1 MMVALRQ
8 AFLGLAATM
17 VALPQAVF
25 AADLRAVFE
34 LPRAEREMTIELSED
49 GRARIQ
55 LEEGVY
61 VLIQGEAETYFVN
74 GESVVDLEAF
84 RREIESWALGRY
96 MLQQVGSRTEHIPS
110 PEQLRKTDRTETI
123 AGIEG
128 IVWVA
133 QMQDPDTGEP
143 LRREFVLSDDPRI
156 VKLRAV
162 MRRMGQQSAREIDD
176 PRVQEMREAFRK
188 AFDEDVGFLRYD
200 NRFKVK
206 QVSDVSLSGERFTLP
221 QGNEVKSLPGMGDLM
236 TMTRLMLPFAT
247 Q

>member
-1 MMVALRQ
+1 MFVLRKV
-8 AFLGLAATM
+8 FLGAVAAS
-17 VALPQAVF
+17 VALPHVVF
-25 AADLRAVFE
+25 ADLRAVFE
-34 LPRAEREMTIELSED
+34 LPRAEREMTVELADD

-61 VLIQGEAETYFVN
+61 VLFQGEAESYFIS
-74 GESVVDLEAF
+74 GESVVDLQAF
-84 RREIESWALGRY
+84 RRELESWALGRY
-96 MLQQVGSRTEHIPS
+96 MLQQMGSRTERIPS
-110 PEQLRKTDRTETI
+110 PDQLRKTDRTETI

-128 IVWVA
+128 VVWVA
-133 QMQDPDTGEP
+133 QMQDPDSGEP

-162 MRRMGQQSAREIDD
+162 MRRMGRQHAEEIDD

-200 NRFKVK
+200 DRFKVK
-206 QVSDVSLSGERFTLP
+206 ELSETSLAEARFTLP
-221 QGNEVKSLPGMGDLM
+221 EGNPVKSLPGMGDLM
-236 TMTRLMLPFAT
+236 TMARVMLPFAT

>member
-1 MMVALRQ
+1 MLVLRQVFLGMVA
-8 AFLGLAATM
+8 AA

-25 AADLRAVFE
+25 ADLRAVFE
-34 LPRAEREMTIELSED
+34 LPRAEREMTIELADD

-61 VLIQGEAETYFVN
+61 VLFQGEAESYFIN
-74 GESVVDLEAF
+74 GESVVDLQAF
-84 RREIESWALGRY
+84 RRELESWALGRY
-96 MLQQVGSRTEHIPS
+96 MLQQMSRRTEHIPS

-128 IVWVA
+128 VVWVA
-133 QMQDPDTGEP
+133 KMQDPETGEP

-156 VKLRAV
+156 VRLRAV
-162 MRRMGQQSAREIDD
+162 MRRMGQQQAEEIDD

-188 AFDEDVGFLRYD
+188 AFDENVGFLRYD
-200 NRFKVK
+200 DRFKVK
-206 QVSDVSLSGERFTLP
+206 ELSETSLADVRFTLP
-221 QGNEVKSLPGMGDLM
+221 QGNPVKSLPGMGDLV
-236 TMTRLMLPFAT
+236 TMARVMLPFAN